1 MARNASSKKADSS
14 LEGTPKKEQKPKPSG
29 HKGGAGTAHAEG
41 RSGSAGAGR
50 EGSTS
55 QRSTNR

>member
-1 MARNASSKKADSS
+1 MARNASAKPSANN
-14 LEGTPKKEQKPKPSG
+14 LEGTPKPGAKPKKSG

-50 EGSTS
+50 AGTPS

>member
-1 MARNASSKKADSS
+1 MARTASSKKADTSI
-14 LEGTPKKEQKPKPSG
+14 EGTPKKGEKVKPSG
-29 HKGGAGTAHAEG
+29 HKGGAGTSHAEG

-50 EGSTS
+50 AGNPS